1 MSIDILIHATD
12 VDVDAI
18 LAALRAYKGRKAHV
32 EACEDVARMIER
44 QRAEQVAKAPKAK
57 EEAARIVRCKDC
69 AKDGLT
75 TCPICYI
82 EKQTLQFVNH
92 DPNFYCGAGE
102 RR

>member
-1 MSIDILIHATD
+1 MIIDILIHATD

-32 EACEDVARMIER
+32 EACEDMARMIER
-44 QRAEQVAKAPKAK
+44 QRADQVATAN

-69 AKDGLT
+69 AKDGLA